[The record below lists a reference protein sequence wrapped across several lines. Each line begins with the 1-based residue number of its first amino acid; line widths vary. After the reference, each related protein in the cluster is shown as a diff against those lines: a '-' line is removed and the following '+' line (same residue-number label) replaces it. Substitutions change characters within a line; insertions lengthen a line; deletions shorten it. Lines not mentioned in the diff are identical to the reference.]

1 MQYLYALEISDF
13 EDTKEH
19 HKNLLKGIESIHDQ
33 YILQISFLIE
43 IYKKAKST
51 YTISKDNL
59 YGNASSKYS
68 NERMSKNIFLELMSQ
83 NSKITSLINSRD
95 FINWEVDYK
104 YVTMIYNE
112 FINTDLFKDYISSD
126 DNSFDSDRK
135 LIYNLCKDIIMPNEK
150 FQEFLEEKN
159 IFWMDDFPLVNT
171 MILKFIK
178 NSTVKS
184 FDKNFYFKL
193 YSNSSD
199 KKYSN
204 DLANLSLRNFKKNNG
219 LINKYVSNWDVDR
232 IAKIDLVI
240 LNLAITEIIDFKLI
254 PVKVSLNEFI
264 EISKDYSTEKSSFFI
279 NGILDKL
286 VKDLLE
292 KKSIIKEGRGLR
304 E

>member
-1 MQYLYALEISDF
+1 
-13 EDTKEH
+13 
-19 HKNLLKGIESIHDQ
+19 
-33 YILQISFLIE
+33 
-43 IYKKAKST
+43 
-51 YTISKDNL
+51 
-59 YGNASSKYS
+59 
-68 NERMSKNIFLELMSQ
+68 
-83 NSKITSLINSRD
+83 
-95 FINWEVDYK
+95 
-104 YVTMIYNE
+104 
-112 FINTDLFKDYISSD
+112 
-126 DNSFDSDRK
+126 
-135 LIYNLCKDIIMPNEK
+135 MPNEK

-178 NSTVKS
+178 NCTVKS

-204 DLANLSLRNFKKNNG
+204 DLANLSLRNFKKNNE

-292 KKSIIKEGRGLR
+292 KKSLIKEGRGLR

>member
-1 MQYLYALEISDF
+1 
-13 EDTKEH
+13 
-19 HKNLLKGIESIHDQ
+19 
-33 YILQISFLIE
+33 
-43 IYKKAKST
+43 
-51 YTISKDNL
+51 
-59 YGNASSKYS
+59 
-68 NERMSKNIFLELMSQ
+68 
-83 NSKITSLINSRD
+83 
-95 FINWEVDYK
+95 
-104 YVTMIYNE
+104 
-112 FINTDLFKDYISSD
+112 
-126 DNSFDSDRK
+126 
-135 LIYNLCKDIIMPNEK
+135 MPNEK

-178 NSTVKS
+178 NCKVKS
-184 FDKNFYFKL
+184 FDKNFCFKL

-204 DLANLSLRNFKKNNG
+204 DLANLSLRNFKKNNE

-292 KKSIIKEGRGLR
+292 KKSLIKEGRGLR

>member
-1 MQYLYALEISDF
+1 
-13 EDTKEH
+13 
-19 HKNLLKGIESIHDQ
+19 
-33 YILQISFLIE
+33 
-43 IYKKAKST
+43 
-51 YTISKDNL
+51 
-59 YGNASSKYS
+59 
-68 NERMSKNIFLELMSQ
+68 
-83 NSKITSLINSRD
+83 
-95 FINWEVDYK
+95 
-104 YVTMIYNE
+104 
-112 FINTDLFKDYISSD
+112 
-126 DNSFDSDRK
+126 
-135 LIYNLCKDIIMPNEK
+135 MPNEK

-178 NSTVKS
+178 NCTVKS

-199 KKYSN
+199 KKYTN
-204 DLANLSLRNFKKNNG
+204 DLTNLSLRNFKKNNG

-292 KKSIIKEGRGLR
+292 KKSLIKEGRGLR

>member
-43 IYKKAKST
+43 IFKKAKST
-51 YTISKDNL
+51 YTISKDKL
-59 YGNASSKYS
+59 FGNASSKYS
-68 NERMSKNIFLELMSQ
+68 NERMSKNIFLVLQ

-112 FINTDLFKDYISSD
+112 FINTDLFKHYISSD
-126 DNSFDSDRK
+126 DNSFDLDRK

-178 NSTVKS
+178 NCTVKS

-204 DLANLSLRNFKKNNG
+204 DLANLSLRNFKKNNE

-292 KKSIIKEGRGLR
+292 KKSLIKEGRGLR

>member
-1 MQYLYALEISDF
+1 
-13 EDTKEH
+13 
-19 HKNLLKGIESIHDQ
+19 
-33 YILQISFLIE
+33 
-43 IYKKAKST
+43 
-51 YTISKDNL
+51 
-59 YGNASSKYS
+59 
-68 NERMSKNIFLELMSQ
+68 
-83 NSKITSLINSRD
+83 
-95 FINWEVDYK
+95 
-104 YVTMIYNE
+104 
-112 FINTDLFKDYISSD
+112 
-126 DNSFDSDRK
+126 
-135 LIYNLCKDIIMPNEK
+135 
-150 FQEFLEEKN
+150 
-159 IFWMDDFPLVNT
+159 

-178 NSTVKS
+178 NCTVKS

-204 DLANLSLRNFKKNNG
+204 DLANLSLRNFKKNNE

-292 KKSIIKEGRGLR
+292 KKSLIKEGRGLR